1 MNFLINYLNKYKIKK
16 IFNLNFLLIIKLIKI
31 NRSYISLIILI
42 LINRQI

>member
-1 MNFLINYLNKYKIKK
+1 MNLLINYLNKYKIKK